1 MAGFSDNLQVSFSF
15 LPSQYI
21 YSVLTTV
28 VATLYAFTDKYP
40 DIWIYARGSTKART
54 RLYRMGITKFLSE
67 VTSDFEVLGERN
79 DDWEAFKN
87 NVEYQG
93 FWSDGKRNN

>member
-1 MAGFSDNLQVSFSF
+1 MNPEVISANASAVVIILGSFFGF
-15 LPSQYI
+15 
-21 YSVLTTV
+21 
-28 VATLYAFTDKYP
+28 
-40 DIWIYARGSTKART
+40 T
-54 RLYRMGITKFLSE
+54 RWMITKFLSE

-93 FWSDGKRNN
+93 FLVRRKKK